1 MHVCPEWTAELDLY
15 LDGEL
20 AADDRRRLER
30 HLDACEGCRSGLMRR
45 EETKASLRSLAC
57 ATTCSSE
64 FLASVEARLTEA
76 SPAPARPARW
86 GRVAAALLALMGGGA
101 VFWAGSW
108 GAHSGGTS
116 AQASGAFDEAE
127 GPAPVVVDASARWHA
142 RAVPVEVTGPEPD
155 AVQAWFADKVAF
167 PVLPPEFGSR
177 AHLIGG
183 RLSNVERSEAAFLV
197 YDVEGTKLS
206 VMVFDA
212 GDTPM
217 PRSAALREGGLY
229 LRDANGL
236 TVAVEERG
244 GLGYTY
250 TSRLSEGA
258 MSELV
263 AVAFTP

>member
-1 MHVCPEWTAELDLY
+1 M
-15 LDGEL
+15 
-20 AADDRRRLER
+20 ER
-30 HLDACEGCRSGLMRR
+30 
-45 EETKASLRSLAC
+45 
-57 ATTCSSE
+57 
-64 FLASVEARLTEA
+64 
-76 SPAPARPARW
+76 
-86 GRVAAALLALMGGGA
+86 
-101 VFWAGSW
+101 
-108 GAHSGGTS
+108 HSGGTN

-217 PRSAALREGGLY
+217 PRSAALREGGLSARRERSHGRCRGRGPSVKHVAPVRGCDVGSRRRVHA
-229 LRDANGL
+229 LSRGDAAAERVEQTLEGCVPRAL
-236 TVAVEERG
+236 VQPRHIVATRTPRFGAGRG
-244 GLGYTY
+244 PFL
-250 TSRLSEGA
+250 
-258 MSELV
+258 
-263 AVAFTP
+263 